1 MMADYENMRK
11 TVEECCLSLGITDWE
26 LAISSSRSVSA
37 SMTGREFT
45 DFSSSFDTSAV
56 VRVLKGKKEG
66 CASSDRVDEDV
77 IRTLCRK
84 ALENCQAKE
93 IEDDFSPVI
102 NGPDKSYADVNRP
115 DVSFHNT
122 ADLKKAILA
131 AQEKLLNA
139 DSRVSCASESQAA
152 SITET
157 NLLFNSRGLDLS
169 DSSTASYIASEA
181 VVTQAGETKDAYVI
195 RDSLDGDTS
204 QAVTKALDKLSS
216 SLVKSGKYRIVFS
229 NECMNLFLSA
239 FASAFSGKNAF
250 LGLSPYR
257 DSIGKQVASEAV
269 TLVDNPLYEGYA
281 FQKSFDAEGL
291 PAYCKNV
298 IEKGVLKTLLYN
310 GRWAQKAGCA
320 PTANAVLTSGGSEIR
335 PYSFYIEK
343 GNISIDDLFGKTGYG
358 ILVTQMKG
366 FHAGANAV
374 SGDFSIES
382 SGFLIKDGKKAQ
394 AISGFTVAGNFFS
407 MLTDIEAVSD
417 DLYFNVTLSSYR
429 TGSPSVL
436 VKELSVAGT

>member
-1 MMADYENMRK
+1 MMTDYEIIRK
-11 TVEECCLSLGITDWE
+11 TVEDCCHSLGINDWE

-56 VRVLKGKKEG
+56 VRVLNGQKEG

-93 IEDDFSPVI
+93 IEDDFFPVI
-102 NGPDKSYADVNRP
+102 NGPDKACAEVKKP
-115 DVSFHNT
+115 DALFHNT
-122 ADLKKAILA
+122 ADLKKAVMA
-131 AQEKLLNA
+131 AQEKLLSA
-139 DSRVSCASESQAA
+139 DSRVSFASESQAA
-152 SITET
+152 SITEK
-157 NLLFNSRGLDLS
+157 NMLFNSRGLDLS

-181 VVTQAGETKDAYVI
+181 VVTQAEETKEAYVI
-195 RDSLDGDTS
+195 IDSLDGDTS
-204 QAVTKALDKLSS
+204 QAVSKALDKLSS
-216 SLVKSGKYRIVFS
+216 SPVPSGKYRIVFS

-257 DSIGKQVASEAV
+257 DSIGTRVASEAV

-281 FQKSFDAEGL
+281 FQKAFDAEGL
-291 PAYCKNV
+291 PTCCKNV
-298 IEKGVLKTLLYN
+298 IEKGVLRTLLYN
-310 GRWAQKAGCA
+310 GRWAQKSGCS

-335 PYSFYIEK
+335 PFSFYIEK
-343 GNISIDDLFGKTGYG
+343 GNVSIDELFRKTGNG

-382 SGFLIKDGKKAQ
+382 SGFLIKEGKKAQ

-407 MLTDIEAVSD
+407 MLNEIMSVAD
-417 DLYFNVTLSSYR
+417 DLYFNVTLSPYR

-436 VKELSVAGT
+436 VNELSVAGT